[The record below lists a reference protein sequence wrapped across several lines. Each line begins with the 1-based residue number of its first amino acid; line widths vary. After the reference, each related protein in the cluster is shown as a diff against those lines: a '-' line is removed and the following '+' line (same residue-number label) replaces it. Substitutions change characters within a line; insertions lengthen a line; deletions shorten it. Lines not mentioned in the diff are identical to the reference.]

1 MAYDDDNDGIA
12 TEQPVDEADLRKKL
26 NGLSIVLGKRLDS
39 LPPRVPAPRSVPLA
53 TPTVEPPGGAGP
65 SLGDQPAA
73 GRPSLLNA
81 VRSQPA
87 RPNVM
92 PARADFPVKPIPTWE
107 KVAGIAAAPFLPNLT
122 QSIFQGPERKAEAQ
136 YKGAVEDYQ
145 RGLSDEERQANIENI
160 RSEIKARDTKPVPE
174 VKPEAEAFS
183 DLIRQG
189 KTPRE
194 AYEILRQAGQKPP
207 TPSFEEQ
214 SYSEW
219 AATQK
224 AAGKPTDR
232 MTFEKARA
240 AATQKPERPERPQRQ
255 LAITPDNKVVEL
267 TPGMAVPPGTKSLS
281 GELSLTAKTEQ
292 GEQAGQAAT
301 QYANDY
307 LSGKQW
313 TGPGDEALMEKFFEM
328 AKPSSGFRMTQAQIE
343 MLQRSR
349 DWMGSITAKAKH
361 AFTPEAPWFSDTQRQ
376 QIVKT
381 MNDLAK
387 SREAVKPGSTK
398 GAPSAGQGQ
407 ITVTDPNGG
416 VHTFPD
422 QASADRFKKLA
433 GIK

>member
-1 MAYDDDNDGIA
+1 MPYDDMDVLDEKQPADPAEQLKRFSIA
-12 TEQPVDEADLRKKL
+12 F
-26 NGLSIVLGKRLDS
+26 GKRLDS

-73 GRPSLLNA
+73 VRPSLLNA

-87 RPNVM
+87 RPDVQPM
-92 PARADFPVKPIPTWE
+92 RSDFPEKKLPGWE
-107 KVAGIAAAPFLPNLT
+107 KALAIGAAPFVPGVSAAILT
-122 QSIFQGPERKAEAQ
+122 SPRR
-136 YKGAVEDYQ
+136 GA
-145 RGLSDEERQANIENI
+145 ERQYQGSVQDWERGQQDQVRQAQLENI
-160 RSEIKARDTKPVPE
+160 RSEIKARENKPEPE
-174 VKPEAEAFS
+174 VKPEIEAFN
-183 DLIRQG
+183 DLLKQG

-194 AYEILRQAGQKPP
+194 AYEIMKQAGQKPP
-207 TPSFEEQ
+207 TQSFEEQ

-224 AAGKPTDR
+224 AVGKPSDR
-232 MTFEKARA
+232 MAFEKARA
-240 AATQKPERPERPQRQ
+240 AATQKPERPEKPQRQ
-255 LAITPDNKVVEL
+255 LAITPDNKVIEL

-292 GEQAGQAAT
+292 GEEAGKAAT

-349 DWMGSITAKAKH
+349 DLMGSITAKAKH

-387 SREAVKPGSTK
+387 SRETVKPGGAK
-398 GAPSAGQGQ
+398 GGPSAGQVS
-407 ITVTDPNGG
+407 VTDPQGG